1 MEELE
6 RRLATLERE
15 VSIICDWKEAV
26 APMLHKLADDQAYR
40 ARWAEERGKRW
51 ARWQRGAAW
60 AAGILGSVAVVAAAV
75 VQLAHL

>member
-51 ARWQRGAAW
+51 ADVDGGFLDCMPIRFSPMSTGFRGE
-60 AAGILGSVAVVAAAV
+60 
-75 VQLAHL
+75 